1 MKKFGYE
8 SEKHASD
15 KTSCRF
21 VETTEWGC
29 VVCFARDQRKSMLML
44 THRRVS
50 YCSEHAAA
58 HRWIL
63 LASATVALVKFLVG
77 KAVLGLKLIHFRLW
91 LQRMLNMHTTTAAVE
106 LSSCNPI
113 NHGRLAIKVPGAFR
127 GMPYSVHCNRLCIL
141 QLT

>member
-1 MKKFGYE
+1 MRAFKHWNILFRHSKSLKKLGYE

-29 VVCFARDQRKSMLML
+29 VVRFARDQRKSTLVL

-50 YCSEHAAA
+50 YCSEHAAG

-63 LASATVALVKFLVG
+63 LASATVALVKLCG
-77 KAVLGLKLIHFRLW
+77 R
-91 LQRMLNMHTTTAAVE
+91 
-106 LSSCNPI
+106 
-113 NHGRLAIKVPGAFR
+113 HGRTGAEA
-127 GMPYSVHCNRLCIL
+127 NTL
-141 QLT
+141 QIVASKDVEHAQSHGCSSAATW